1 MAHRANR
8 GRRGK
13 GALGPVLRV
22 FLLVGLAA
30 LGIPQQ
36 GDIWAQ
42 LWTELERLK
51 GEIPATEAAALTAHL
66 HEALAE
72 VAQDPRGELLRASLD
87 AHQGRDASSI
97 ARRLAALEPTPFTP
111 REHWFL
117 ADLLPRGPERAEA
130 VLRALEA
137 PSTLARWQSFLAWST
152 ALDGARGLRFE
163 EFALPIQLALH
174 ARYQAEWSASD
185 LALTYKSLG
194 EYDEADRILAEAIE
208 REDAAGRIPRNLWE
222 QRGILALG
230 SGDEPRARDYLGKA
244 LALGSDDAGLL
255 LSRLDLMAGRTER
268 ARAGFRALI
277 LGSPPPDWAWR
288 GWGMTL
294 LPPASD
300 RPAAHTP
307 ARN

>member
-1 MAHRANR
+1 
-8 GRRGK
+8 
-13 GALGPVLRV
+13 VLRAL
-22 FLLVGLAA
+22 LLVGLAV

-36 GDIWAQ
+36 GDTWAQ

-51 GEIPATEAAALTAHL
+51 GEVPAAEAAALTAHL
-66 HEALAE
+66 QEALAE
-72 VAQDPRGELLRASLD
+72 ASEDPRGELLRASLE
-87 AHQGRDASSI
+87 AHQGRDTSST
-97 ARRLAALEPTPFTP
+97 ARRLAALEPTPFAP

-117 ADLLPRGPERAEA
+117 ADLLPRGPERARA

-137 PSTLARWQSFLAWST
+137 PSNLARWQFILAWNT
-152 ALDGARGLRFE
+152 AVDGARGLRFE

-174 ARYQAEWSASD
+174 ARYQAEWSALD
-185 LALTYKSLG
+185 LALTYKSMG
-194 EYDEADRILAEAIE
+194 EHAEADRILAEAIE
-208 REDAAGRIPRNLWE
+208 REDAAGRTTRNLWE

-230 SGDEPRARDYLGKA
+230 SGDEARARDYLGKA
-244 LALGSDDAGLL
+244 LAFGSDDAGLL

-277 LGSPPPDWAWR
+277 LASPPPDWAWR

-294 LPPASD
+294 LPPASE